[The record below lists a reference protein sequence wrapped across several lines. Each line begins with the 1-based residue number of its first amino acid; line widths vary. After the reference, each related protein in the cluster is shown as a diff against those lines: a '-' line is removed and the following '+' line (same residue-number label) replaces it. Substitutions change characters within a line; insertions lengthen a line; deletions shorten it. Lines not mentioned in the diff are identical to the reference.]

1 MERIFRDITVI
12 LPFHTINAFLL
23 DAISSCLES
32 KSCNLYLLLIDTRAT
47 KASSNYPLVVANSNV
62 TILKSPNSNYISALK
77 FGLANSHTEFI
88 GLMNSDDLISDQ
100 RFTLQLKELEE
111 SKSDLCLA
119 KMIKFRNSKFER
131 VPSLLGDLN
140 CSIYTPIFL
149 LLGSYGANATWVF
162 KKDWA
167 IKNKLF
173 AHRTDLSDW
182 HIALRLFWKSKISIV
197 NSELYYYRMHSYQ
210 RTKTTKNID
219 NKVLLRMLSKFNE
232 SLNLPKLNSAELE
245 VIAGIARPKF
255 ISLQLDAEKILNWFN
270 SFEELIISKISEENG
285 YNSILRRR
293 KLLFLLCSRNI
304 KFFDIKILSVTL
316 LELIKLRGTM
326 RW

>member
-1 MERIFRDITVI
+1 
-12 LPFHTINAFLL
+12 
-23 DAISSCLES
+23 
-32 KSCNLYLLLIDTRAT
+32 
-47 KASSNYPLVVANSNV
+47 
-62 TILKSPNSNYISALK
+62 
-77 FGLANSHTEFI
+77 
-88 GLMNSDDLISDQ
+88 
-100 RFTLQLKELEE
+100 LKELEE